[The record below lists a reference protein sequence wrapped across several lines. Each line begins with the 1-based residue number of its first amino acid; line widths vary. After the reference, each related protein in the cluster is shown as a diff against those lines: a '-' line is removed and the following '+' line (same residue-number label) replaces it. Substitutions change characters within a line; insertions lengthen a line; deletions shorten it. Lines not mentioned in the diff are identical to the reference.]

1 MPTTRAHSTTRARS
15 TNPARSTADAE
26 RAALPEFPERDAR
39 ILDFERRE
47 WNHSGAKEE
56 AIRVELGL
64 TAARYYQR
72 LNAVI
77 DSPAALAH
85 DPMLVRRLRRL
96 RDSRR
101 RA

>member
-1 MPTTRAHSTTRARS
+1 MHR
-15 TNPARSTADAE
+15 TAATE
-26 RAALPEFPERDAR
+26 LPELPEFPDRDAR
-39 ILDFERRE
+39 ILEFERRA
-47 WNHSGAKEE
+47 WSHPGAKEE

-64 TAARYYQR
+64 NSARYYQL

-77 DSPAALAH
+77 ESPAAFAH

-96 RDSRR
+96 RDGRR